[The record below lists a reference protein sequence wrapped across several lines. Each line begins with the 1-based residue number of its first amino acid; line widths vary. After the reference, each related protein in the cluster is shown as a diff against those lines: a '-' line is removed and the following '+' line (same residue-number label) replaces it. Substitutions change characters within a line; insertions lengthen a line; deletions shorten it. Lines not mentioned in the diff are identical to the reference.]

1 MIPPLSGLGTKPSR
15 NTRYNPPPARDLH
28 LLTAGQLYHSIH
40 AKGENVDDVLRAADE
55 EESGQAEPVDAE
67 EQMET
72 GGESPAVVPTVV
84 PVEGQVCIYIYISMH
99 TFAARL
105 YQ

>member
-1 MIPPLSGLGTKPSR
+1 MGRSRRGIPGTRSS
-15 NTRYNPPPARDLH
+15 NPPPARDLR

-72 GGESPAVVPTVV
+72 GGESPAVVPTAV
-84 PVEGQVCIYIYISMH
+84 PVEGQVCIHIFRCIPLLLVYISE
-99 TFAARL
+99 L
-105 YQ
+105 G